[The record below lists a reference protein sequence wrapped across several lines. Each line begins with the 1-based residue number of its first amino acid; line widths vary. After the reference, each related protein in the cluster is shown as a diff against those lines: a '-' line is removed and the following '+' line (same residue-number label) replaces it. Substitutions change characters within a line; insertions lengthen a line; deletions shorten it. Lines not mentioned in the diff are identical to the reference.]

1 VFTLGR
7 LLAGLIDGLARLVF
21 PGFSLSRLF
30 TRVVGYHFLTRFLM
44 DQTRP
49 LALPERVLNPMAD
62 TIAAWSD
69 DPLAPAWVNGL
80 EDRMTTTGTWRPGS
94 RRGV

>member
-1 VFTLGR
+1 M
-7 LLAGLIDGLARLVF
+7 A

-62 TIAAWSD
+62 TVAAWGHD
-69 DPLAPAWVNGL
+69 QRAPDWVNAL
-80 EDRMTTTGTWRPGS
+80 EDRLTTDGPWRSGPD
-94 RRGV
+94 RGV

>member
-1 VFTLGR
+1 V
-7 LLAGLIDGLARLVF
+7 RLVR

-62 TIAAWSD
+62 TIAGWSH
-69 DPLAPAWVNGL
+69 DPCAPGWVNGL
-80 EDRMTTTGTWRPGS
+80 EDRMTTTGPWQPGS
-94 RRGV
+94 RRSV